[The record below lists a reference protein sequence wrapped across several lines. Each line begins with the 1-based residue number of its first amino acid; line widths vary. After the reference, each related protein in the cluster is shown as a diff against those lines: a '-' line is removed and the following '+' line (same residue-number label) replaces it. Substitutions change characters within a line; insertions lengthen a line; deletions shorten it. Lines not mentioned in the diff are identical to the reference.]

1 MNLWAAVKCRGI
13 GVENLVARLCFE
25 YLKTS
30 CNAAFSSLKRM
41 TTMGENTKNK
51 GGRPTL
57 PDYQKKTCSVKVMFS
72 PVDMIYL
79 NSCASECGLS
89 RAEYVYRAAMNQE
102 TTTLLTPEERTAV
115 NELRNIGNNLNQ
127 ITKAMHLG
135 GQVEQDIRDII
146 SFITGILRKVR

>member
-1 MNLWAAVKCRGI
+1 MEK
-13 GVENLVARLCFE
+13 
-25 YLKTS
+25 S
-30 CNAAFSSLKRM
+30 
-41 TTMGENTKNK
+41 TKNK

-57 PDYQKKTCSVKVMFS
+57 PEYKKKTCSVKVTFS

-79 NSCASECGLS
+79 KSCARECGLN

-127 ITKAMHLG
+127 ITRAMHLG
-135 GQVEQDIRDII
+135 AKVESDIQEII
-146 SFITGILRKVR
+146 AFIVGILRKVR

>member
-1 MNLWAAVKCRGI
+1 MEK
-13 GVENLVARLCFE
+13 
-25 YLKTS
+25 S
-30 CNAAFSSLKRM
+30 
-41 TTMGENTKNK
+41 TKNK

-57 PDYQKKTCSVKVMFS
+57 PEYKKKTCSVKVTFS

-102 TTTLLTPEERTAV
+102 TTVLLTPEERTAV

>member
-1 MNLWAAVKCRGI
+1 M
-13 GVENLVARLCFE
+13 ED
-25 YLKTS
+25 S
-30 CNAAFSSLKRM
+30 
-41 TTMGENTKNK
+41 TKKK

-57 PDYQKKTCSVKVMFS
+57 PEYKKKTCSVKAMFS
-72 PVDMIYL
+72 PVDIIYL
-79 NSCASECGLS
+79 DSCASECGLT

-102 TTTLLTPEERTAV
+102 TTVLLTPEERTAV

-135 GQVEQDIRDII
+135 VQVGQDIRDII

>member
-1 MNLWAAVKCRGI
+1 MQR
-13 GVENLVARLCFE
+13 RLRQ
-25 YLKTS
+25 LKTNES
-30 CNAAFSSLKRM
+30 MEKS
-41 TTMGENTKNK
+41 TKNK
-51 GGRPTL
+51 GGRPAL
-57 PDYQKKTCSVKVMFS
+57 PDYKKKSQSVKVMFS

-79 NSCASECGLS
+79 KSCASECGL
-89 RAEYVYRAAMNQE
+89 RPAEYVYRAAMNQE

>member
-1 MNLWAAVKCRGI
+1 MEK
-13 GVENLVARLCFE
+13 
-25 YLKTS
+25 S
-30 CNAAFSSLKRM
+30 
-41 TTMGENTKNK
+41 TKNK

-57 PDYQKKTCSVKVMFS
+57 PDYKKKTCSVKVMFS

-102 TTTLLTPEERTAV
+102 TTVLLTPDERTAV

-146 SFITGILRKVR
+146 SFITGILRKGR